1 MCLAVEGEDR
11 EVDIMAC
18 RRGYEDKGEAKLE
31 RERGRGGEEDWG
43 ERRRL
48 PTVACGVLDVGM
60 NRDPGGERV
69 RVVTVESQSQRRGDW
84 AV

>member
-1 MCLAVEGEDR
+1 MGERIEKQILWNVEESMRIR
-11 EVDIMAC
+11 EKQSW
-18 RRGYEDKGEAKLE
+18 RG
-31 RERGRGGEEDWG
+31 RGRGGEEHWG

-84 AV
+84 VV